1 MKVDVEAYRRV
12 FQQMGYTNEEGTCL
26 LLRTQLIREVKEE
39 ILKRKWTQVR
49 AAKELGVSQP
59 RIAEIFALSIDKF
72 SVELLIKYLYRL
84 DKEVVFKIK
93 KKGI

>member
-12 FQQMGYTNEEGTCL
+12 FEQMGYTNEEGFCL

-93 KKGI
+93 KGT

>member
-12 FQQMGYTNEEGTCL
+12 FEQMGYTNEEGSCL
-26 LLRTQLIREVKEE
+26 LLRTQLIRELKEE

-49 AAKELGVSQP
+49 AARELGVSQP
-59 RIAEIFALSIDKF
+59 RIAEIYALSIDKF

-84 DKEVVFKIK
+84 NKEVVFKIK
-93 KKGI
+93 KKGT